1 MDARWIIAIV
11 TSKGQLTL
19 PKAARDGLGLT
30 AGSQLT
36 LDIRDNQVTLRRA
49 IPDENFA
56 KWQGVLKGMLSEG
69 ETVDERL
76 GDDLVS

>member
-1 MDARWIIAIV
+1 MAIV
-11 TSKGQLTL
+11 TSKGQVTL
-19 PKAARDGLGLT
+19 PKIVRETLGLT

-36 LDIRDNQVTLRRA
+36 FDIRDNQVTLRRV

-56 KWQGVLKGMLSEG
+56 KWQGFLQGILPDD

-76 GDDLVS
+76 REDRGS

>member
-1 MDARWIIAIV
+1 MAIV
-11 TSKGQLTL
+11 TSKGQVTL
-19 PKAARDGLGLT
+19 PKMVRDALGLT

-36 LDIRDNQVTLRRA
+36 FDIRDNQVTLRRV

-56 KWQGVLKGMLSEG
+56 KWHGFLKGVLPEG

-76 GDDLVS
+76 REDRGS